1 MVVRRSVWSLWL
13 VALAAGA
20 SAQIPSRRL
29 QLTAATTTSPDPRR
43 AQDLSDGIAVP
54 RQARSVRVEREGEVL
69 RAQPDS
75 ESSRRGTVARGVRLP
90 ALEATQGHGCRGA
103 WVRVHTDAWLCT
115 DGGVEFSTD
124 APEST
129 QLPTVAEGQVVPY
142 QYAFATHA
150 GVRTFRRL
158 DDVADDIWAEEL
170 ERGMSVAVV
179 GTQRV
184 AQGTYV
190 RTANGRWVAMRELAW
205 ARPSERAGIF
215 YEPSEA
221 VGAIGFLR
229 NDTAAWPTAE
239 AAMRGGRRGG
249 VSMSR
254 RDGVHIREEV
264 TLHHRHLLRLDAGWV
279 PAAAVLRPEVP
290 AAPHDLATSERW
302 VDVDRTR
309 QVLVA
314 FEGNTPVFATLVSS
328 GRPGNPTAPGEHRVW
343 AKLATTDMSNVDD
356 SSITSAASLYTV
368 SRVPWV
374 MFFHNDQALHGAFWH
389 DMFGQSHSHG
399 CVNLAP
405 RDAAWLFSWSPPT
418 LPSGWTAVMP
428 TPREPGLRV
437 RVR

>member
-1 MVVRRSVWSLWL
+1 MAVRRSLGSLTL
-13 VALAAGA
+13 VALAASA

-29 QLTAATTTSPDPRR
+29 QLTAATAPDPRR
-43 AQDLSDGIAVP
+43 AHDLSDGVAVP

-69 RAQPDS
+69 RSQPDS

-90 ALEATQGHGCRGA
+90 ALEATQSRGCRGA

-115 DGGVEFSTD
+115 DGSVEFSAD
-124 APEST
+124 PPEST
-129 QLPTVAEGQVVPY
+129 QLPAVPEGQVVPY
-142 QYAFATHA
+142 QYAFATRA

-158 DDVADDIWAEEL
+158 DDVADDNWAEEL

-184 AQGTYV
+184 AQGTFV
-190 RTANGRWVAMRELAW
+190 RTANGRWVSMRELAW

-215 YEPSEA
+215 YEPSESTSS
-221 VGAIGFLR
+221 VGFLR
-229 NDTAAWPTAE
+229 NDVAAWPTPE
-239 AAMRGGRRGG
+239 AALRGGRRGG
-249 VSMSR
+249 VSLTR
-254 RDGVHIREEV
+254 RDGVHIREEL
-264 TLHHRHLLRLDAGWV
+264 TLRHRRLVRIDAGWLL
-279 PAAAVLRPEVP
+279 AAAVLRPEVP
-290 AAPHDLATSERW
+290 AAPHDVGATERW
-302 VDVDRTR
+302 VDVDRAR

-314 FEGNTPVFATLVSS
+314 FEGGAPVFATLVSS

-356 SSITSAASLYTV
+356 SSITSAAALYTV

-405 RDAAWLFSWSPPT
+405 REAAWLFSWAPPA